1 MSAKKKPATPRLLWD
16 CGTVYDFF
24 QSLMVLHYPSKFSV
38 RGAWTAGMRARLS
51 PEARDVLEKSQLLIH
66 MPVHWIDT
74 LPEPKNVETA
84 LWSLGQIAPEKRL
97 EVLTLCPCEPP
108 KEVAVMLRGVAKH
121 GAWEEKDLKLLRDYY
136 RREYGE
142 DKRPPSDEKLAEG
155 LDMWAEAE
163 TFGERYLAAL
173 KNYQE
178 VFFAEEEKRIEPA
191 LKKALSRAQALAKK
205 LPLSDLLEELSQ
217 GVRIDEP
224 LPAKELV
231 FAPSY
236 WITPLMMLVP
246 VTPERQVFL
255 FGARPAQASLIPGET
270 VPDTLVRALKALC
283 DPTRLKI
290 LHYLEG
296 ESLAPVELARRLR
309 LRTPTVMHHLHALR
323 LAGLVQITISTG
335 TGKEKKRCA
344 RRQNA
349 LTDVCDML
357 KSYLGNGR

>member
-1 MSAKKKPATPRLLWD
+1 MSAKKKPATPKLLWD

-24 QSLMVLHYPSKFSV
+24 QSLMVLHHPSKFSV
-38 RGAWTAGMRARLS
+38 RGAWTAGMRARLA
-51 PEARDVLEKSQLLIH
+51 PDARDVLEKSQVLIH
-66 MPVHWIDT
+66 MPVHWINT
-74 LPEPKNVETA
+74 LPEPNNVETA
-84 LWSLGQIAPEKRL
+84 LWSLGQIPPEKRL
-97 EVLTLCPCEPP
+97 ETLTISLCEPS
-108 KEVAVMLRGVAKH
+108 KEIAALLRNVAKN
-121 GAWEEKDLKLLRDYY
+121 GTWKKKDVELLRDYY

-142 DKRPPSDEKLAEG
+142 HKRPPSDEKLAQA
-155 LDMWAEAE
+155 LDVWAQAE
-163 TFGERYLAAL
+163 EFGEHYLAAL

-191 LKKALSRAQALAKK
+191 LKEALSRAQALAKK
-205 LPLSDLLEELSQ
+205 LPLADLLEELSQ

-246 VTPERQVFL
+246 VTPQRQIFL
-255 FGARPAQASLIPGET
+255 FGARPAEASLIPGET

-290 LHYLEG
+290 LHYLAE
-296 ESLAPVELARRLR
+296 ESLAPTELARRLR

-344 RRQNA
+344 RRPSA

>member
-1 MSAKKKPATPRLLWD
+1 L
-16 CGTVYDFF
+16 
-24 QSLMVLHYPSKFSV
+24 
-38 RGAWTAGMRARLS
+38 
-51 PEARDVLEKSQLLIH
+51 
-66 MPVHWIDT
+66 
-74 LPEPKNVETA
+74 
-84 LWSLGQIAPEKRL
+84 
-97 EVLTLCPCEPP
+97 
-108 KEVAVMLRGVAKH
+108 KE
-121 GAWEEKDLKLLRDYY
+121 
-136 RREYGE
+136 
-142 DKRPPSDEKLAEG
+142 
-155 LDMWAEAE
+155 
-163 TFGERYLAAL
+163 
-173 KNYQE
+173 
-178 VFFAEEEKRIEPA
+178 
-191 LKKALSRAQALAKK
+191 ALSRAQALAKK

-246 VTPERQVFL
+246 VTSERRVFL
-255 FGARPAQASLIPGET
+255 FGARPPQASLIPGET

-290 LHYLEG
+290 LHYLAE
-296 ESLAPVELARRLR
+296 ESLAPAELARRLR